1 MPITPESFYTLE
13 HLRSAL
19 AGYQPR
25 LTERS
30 AWPGHTHAAVALLL
44 REGRRG
50 VEILFILRAEFQ
62 GDPWSG
68 NIAFP
73 GGHIEADDETV
84 RAAAERETLEE
95 IGIDLQQE
103 EFLGRIDDIAGAHL
117 PVIVSCF
124 SYHVAASTPL
134 FPNREINETF
144 WVPLADL
151 ADPHRQRLH
160 YVMFRGEQLER
171 PAIDLLG
178 PGRTVLWGITYRLV
192 SHFMQLAGVPLP
204 LPPTPIP

>member
-1 MPITPESFYTLE
+1 MYAPAVFSSLDQVRAI
-13 HLRSAL
+13 L
-19 AGYQPR
+19 ATHHPR
-25 LTERS
+25 LADRS

-44 REGRRG
+44 RQGADDIES
-50 VEILFILRAEFQ
+50 LFILRAEFA

-73 GGHIEADDETV
+73 GGHIEADDDTA

-95 IGIDLQQE
+95 IGIDLEQE
-103 EFLGRIDDIAGAHL
+103 EFLGRLDDVAGAHL

-124 SYHVAASTPL
+124 VYRVATTTL
-134 FPNREINETF
+134 ITPNREINETF
-144 WVPLADL
+144 WVPLSTL
-151 ADPHRQRLH
+151 ADPGRQRRH
-160 YVMFRGEQLER
+160 YVRFRGEELER

-192 SHFMQLAGVPLP
+192 SQFMQLTGAP